1 MPKVQLSGKLTS
13 HNDSNIKSLVAFL
26 PLIEL
31 SSYVDTINVHNGL
44 EIFFQ
49 AAKNAN
55 NKKKV
60 SEIEQD
66 IKAEVAK
73 GGLISPLALTVVI
86 SGGVQLQNK
95 RNSSSVIYDSEG
107 AYVVG
112 NLLTYN
118 AILNLLGVKA
128 PLFSSRLSSS
138 ELEKNSICRQQLAV
152 EDVVITILFDE
163 QGIESERVREL
174 FFKYQRRNPELHL
187 TQFSGKDSFPLQDS
201 IRQLSLDLDLPNYGG
216 VSGKAKHVR
225 SSEKYVTTEYILF
238 KVIVGSV
245 AGERLQEYAKM
256 SDEVSLEDGT
266 AAIAAFQNTY
276 RPYIEAFFKGWLDPI
291 YKGAEQA
298 RGGFRLSAQ
307 IWQALS
313 LVIHELVSRGAGV
326 ALLESAGSKLGQL
339 DYSKQ
344 ASHWKNCAVM
354 DLDSNGRL
362 FKSAVKSTRE
372 FRRGLKEY
380 FLSYITES

>member
-1 MPKVQLSGKLTS
+1 MSKVQLSGKLTS
-13 HNDSNIKSLVAFL
+13 HNERNIKSLVAFL
-26 PLIEL
+26 PLVEL
-31 SSYVDTINVHNGL
+31 ISYVDTINVHNGL

-49 AAKNAN
+49 AAKSAN

-60 SEIEQD
+60 MGVEQD
-66 IKAEVAK
+66 IKDEITK
-73 GGLISPLALTVVI
+73 GGLTSPLALTVVI
-86 SGGVQLQNK
+86 NGSVQLQNK
-95 RNSSSVIYDSEG
+95 RSSSSIVYDSES
-107 AYVVG
+107 AFVVG
-112 NLLTYN
+112 NLLIYN

-128 PLFSSRLSSS
+128 PLFSSRLTSS

-152 EDVVITILFDE
+152 EDVVLTILFDE
-163 QGIESERVREL
+163 HGIDDERVREL

-187 TQFSGKDSFPLQDS
+187 TQFSGRDSFPLQGV
-201 IRQLSLDLDLPNYGG
+201 IRQLSLDLDLSNYGG
-216 VSGKAKHVR
+216 VSEKAKHVR
-225 SSEKYVTTEYILF
+225 SSEKYITTEYILF
-238 KVIVGSV
+238 KVIVGSI

-266 AAIAAFQNTY
+266 MAIAAFQNAY
-276 RPYIEAFFKGWLDPI
+276 RQHIEAFFKGWLEPI
-291 YKGAEQA
+291 YNGPEQV

-313 LVIHELVSRGAGV
+313 LVIHELVSRGAEV
-326 ALLESAGSKLGQL
+326 TFVKSAGLKLGQL

-344 ASHWKNCAVM
+344 APHWKNCAVM

-380 FLSYITES
+380 FLNYITES